1 MKETAYTE
9 KGDKRTRR
17 KRTSERDKQTKR
29 AKHRKRQTKR
39 RQCKETRTRQDGNRH
54 PKRIHNQTKRC
65 MKQSDE
71 ETLQRMQAK
80 TERAQQ
86 THACSE
92 TDIYIYIYA
101 YVYVYISLRFIA
113 APWSCC
119 EANLMLRGRPS
130 IVTSDC
136 RTFATSLIDLY
147 VTKAKPLLSPKQQQP
162 HLNKHHPHYAQPP
175 ATQHFNSKP

>member
-92 TDIYIYIYA
+92 TDIYIYICICICICIYIPTLHSRSLVLLRSQLNA
-101 YVYVYISLRFIA
+101 ERPPVY
-113 APWSCC
+113 C
-119 EANLMLRGRPS
+119 
-130 IVTSDC
+130 
-136 RTFATSLIDLY
+136 
-147 VTKAKPLLSPKQQQP
+147 
-162 HLNKHHPHYAQPP
+162 HL
-175 ATQHFNSKP
+175 